1 MVFTRSNLVKAALGP
16 GVGLVLIALMWF
28 EVIPAYQAYSVALA
42 AVYAIVVLSVGLLAG
57 WSGVWSVAHPA
68 FFAVGAYFAAYG
80 SGHQWPLE
88 LVILGAVA
96 SSALMGAFLGYAGAR
111 FSVLYIALLTLA
123 FSLVSLEVINR
134 WTGVTGGDQGVAV
147 SQLDSALGLVSIP
160 SGGAEAQYLAVLAAG
175 IVLAIAVFGKS
186 TGLRMR
192 MVAAKAHPPAARS
205 VGIAPEAQS
214 ALSFAVSAGFTGFAG
229 VLLGL
234 ITGFVSP
241 EPFSLGFGITLI
253 AACVLGGV
261 GTVAGA
267 VVGGVYL
274 AWVPTVAA
282 GVSVPQPVVQGVL
295 LIAALIFLPGGVA
308 PFAAATA
315 RRVLGMSGRRE
326 VGSEHDAEHH
336 AGEEGAPVAH
346 ERDRPDDHGHDGPV
360 QDDREPLLVVDD
372 LSVRFGGL
380 KALEGASL
388 AVRPGEVLA
397 IIGPNG
403 AGKTTLVNVVSGL
416 IGGARISGTAR
427 YAGRNLVGTRATAR
441 RGLKIGRTFQHAESF
456 SELTVVENVLCTSRW
471 VNASDRA
478 RAAELLART
487 GLADVAGRY
496 PAELPFGLQKRLDLA
511 RAMAGEPVLLILDE
525 PFGGLDAT
533 ERRLTAQQIARLR
546 AQGAA
551 VVIID
556 HVLDDL
562 FAVADRVVA
571 FDFGKPIGSGTPDA
585 ILRDPQVRSSYL
597 GSVAA
602 PAELP
607 AVRDSGTAAVAVRD
621 VSHHYGGVAALHG
634 VDLDIGTGA
643 VIGVVGANGAGKSTL
658 GRIIHGSLRPSSGQV
673 VIGEGDGR
681 RIRASLVPEGRALFK
696 TLSLRENLE
705 VAGYAAGLKGS
716 DLRARLDEV
725 AEWLPERLRG
735 RLSVAAAGL
744 SGGEQQILA
753 IARALMARPDVL
765 ILDEPALGLAPALV
779 DEVYARINRLARDG
793 MTVVLLEQLLSRA
806 LTSCHAVVVLHE
818 GRVAARG
825 QTTDPLFAERAE
837 RAYFGG
843 ATEAVLTTGLTI
855 GDVNK
860 LEA

>member
-16 GVGLVLIALMWF
+16 VVGLVLIALMRF

-42 AVYAIVVLSVGLLAG
+42 AVYAIVVLSAGLLAG

-88 LVILGAVA
+88 LVVLGAVA

-134 WTGVTGGDQGVAV
+134 WTGVTGGDQGVVV
-147 SQLDSALGLVSIP
+147 SQLDSALGLGSVP
-160 SGGAEAQYLAVLAAG
+160 SGGGEAQYLAVLAAG
-175 IVLAIAVFGKS
+175 IVLSIAVFGKS

-241 EPFSLGFGITLI
+241 EPFSLAFGITLI

-274 AWVPTVAA
+274 AWVPTVAD

-295 LIAALIFLPGGVA
+295 LIAALIFLPGGVV
-308 PFAAATA
+308 PFAAAMT
-315 RRVLGMSGRRE
+315 RRALGMSGRRE
-326 VGSEHDAEHH
+326 AGLEHH

-346 ERDRPDDHGHDGPV
+346 EHDRPVD
-360 QDDREPLLVVDD
+360 DDREPLLVVDD

-388 AVRPGEVLA
+388 SVRPGEVLA

-441 RGLKIGRTFQHAESF
+441 RGLGIGRTFQHAETF
-456 SELTVVENVLCTSRW
+456 SELTVVENVLCRRRR
-471 VNASDRA
+471 VGAADRA
-478 RAAELLART
+478 RAAELLSRT

-511 RAMAGEPVLLILDE
+511 RAMAGDPALLILDE

-546 AQGAA
+546 AQGTA

-597 GSVAA
+597 GSIAA

-607 AVRDSGTAAVAVRD
+607 AARDSETAAIAVRG

-658 GRIIHGSLRPSSGQV
+658 GRIVHGSLRPSSGQV
-673 VIGEGDGR
+673 LIGEGDGR
-681 RIRASLVPEGRALFK
+681 RIRAGLVPEGRALFK
-696 TLSLRENLE
+696 TLSLQENLE
-705 VAGYAAGLKGS
+705 VAGYAAGLRGS

-735 RLSVAAAGL
+735 RLSAAAGGL

-753 IARALMARPDVL
+753 IARGLMARPDVL

-779 DEVYARINRLARDG
+779 DEVYARINRLAHDG

-825 QTTDPLFAERAE
+825 QPTDPLFAERAE

-843 ATEAVLTTGLTI
+843 TTETLLSTGLTTGLTT
-855 GDVNK
+855 GDVNT